1 MTLYVDVPTLE
12 TKLIIENKWDLRM
25 REWDREGAMRR
36 RRREGARGGRERG
49 KREEGNGI
57 PWFCCC
63 SVPLRISIQIQ
74 MLAFLLLLPRIH
86 QRERERESSMCV
98 CVKCECMLSF
108 SLLLGISDAILG
120 GSISNLPSLSPAVS
134 FCLSPSLFQFLF

>member
-1 MTLYVDVPTLE
+1 MFSPLGTSLSFE
-12 TKLIIENKWDLRM
+12 FAWKNCF
-25 REWDREGAMRR
+25 REKNLSR
-36 RRREGARGGRERG
+36 GRERG